1 MGFHAERMYGA
12 GKPLSCVGGGGTAAF
27 RVAPAWQMVLDVGG
41 CKLFGLDRNLSGDS
55 LVYMAGPRWVHSVGE
70 WVEHSF
76 GVPDRGQKLTEERM
90 YPERKELLAQ
100 VAVRNGALPPT
111 HDQYTDHMETN
122 GMAIATAGGVDYKLT
137 RALAVRVA
145 ELSYRHSW
153 AGPLGGK
160 AYSDTLRL
168 VTGLVL
174 RIGTW

>member
-1 MGFHAERMYGA
+1 
-12 GKPLSCVGGGGTAAF
+12 
-27 RVAPAWQMVLDVGG
+27 MVLDVGG
-41 CKLFGLDRNLSGDS
+41 CNLFGLDRNVSGDS
-55 LVYMAGPRWVHSVGE
+55 LVYMAGPRWVRSMASG
-70 WVEHSF
+70 
-76 GVPDRGQKLTEERM
+76 RGRTHWEFLIGGNKLTQERM

-100 VAVRNGALPPT
+100 LAVRNHALPPT

-122 GMAIATAGGVDYKLT
+122 GVALATAGGVDYKLT

-145 ELSYRHSW
+145 ELSYRRSW

-160 AYSDTLRL
+160 TYSDTLRL